1 MNKKVLVA
9 TLAATMLTGAAF
21 AAAVPVTD
29 INEGDSKIGVE
40 YSFSQSVTGE
50 SGHADGFGVNLQTGL
65 TDKWAL
71 QYSFNKINLDDRSDI
86 KDHQLNAVYDFHP
99 NFNAYVGGTYIK
111 AAGDHETGL
120 QAGVIG
126 HMPLTDRIDGFAKV
140 GFGNDI
146 KRTFQ
151 VGATYALNPKF
162 DLSVYYQYDKYSVD
176 DANVTA
182 KGFHAGIGYNF

>member
-71 QYSFNKINLDDRSDI
+71 QYSYNKVNLDQSSDV
-86 KDHQLNAVYDFHP
+86 KDHQLNAVYEFHP
-99 NFNAYVGGTYIK
+99 NFNGYVGGTYIK
-111 AAGDHETGL
+111 AGGDHETGL
-120 QAGVIG
+120 QVGVIG
-126 HMPLTDRIDGFAKV
+126 HMPLADRLQGFAKV

-146 KRTFQ
+146 KNTYQ
-151 VGATYALNPKF
+151 VGATYALNNEF
-162 DLSVYYQYDKYSVD
+162 DLSLYYQYDKYSVD
-176 DANVTA
+176 NGDGSV